1 MTRNAWRLQV
11 YGRYMWMLRRWRD
24 ECCCARTALIE
35 RWLFDTGAALDCP
48 VATTVTSAASHQRL
62 L

>member
-1 MTRNAWRLQV
+1 MLFHPLVRFDEKRVAAEV

-35 RWLFDTGAALDCP
+35 RWLFDTGAA
-48 VATTVTSAASHQRL
+48 VR
-62 L
+62 